1 MSNFDKMQTVNLCL
15 ILAIISCQSVTNKQ
29 QVLADKKPQA
39 IELNKKAGD
48 IYTRNLHSRDS
59 MLYAIKLFDQAIAR
73 DSSYPAPVTN
83 KMNVL
88 SNLKEYKQAIA
99 TGKNFIAQGQGYAE
113 FYQYVGLIYDKI
125 DKKDSANYY
134 HQKALSLFDQRIQ
147 MDSNAINLSNKY
159 ITLLTLDTSKRE
171 KILVQLDSLIEQNPT
186 NSTLLLTRETV
197 QDLDRDAF
205 VNEIIR

>member
-1 MSNFDKMQTVNLCL
+1 MSNFDKMKTVNLCL
-15 ILAIISCQSVTNKQ
+15 ILAMISCQTVTNKQ
-29 QVLADKKPQA
+29 QVLADKKPEA
-39 IELNKKAGD
+39 IALNKKAGD
-48 IYTRNLHSRDS
+48 IYARNLYNRDS

-88 SNLKEYKQAIA
+88 LNLKEYNQAIA

-113 FYQYVGLIYDKI
+113 FYQYLGLIYDKI

-159 ITLLTLDTSKRE
+159 ISLLTLDTSKRE

-197 QDLDRDAF
+197 QDFDRDAF
-205 VNEIIR
+205 INEIIR